1 MNDHVSIKT
10 HDLSH
15 LSYILCSTFFPTF
28 VLYLACLSPSIFCS
42 LVLALATTHLFHI
55 SSFSFVSY
63 PYLLLSSRRRRRHP
77 NSFRLHFSP
86 SSTSALYWALS
97 PIRRPSHQLNPVF
110 QLPPAFRYL
119 LEPHVGGYDTTNL
132 HHPLSATHSRVFFFF
147 NTLFS
152 ILICLVVPLVYH
164 MCQPKITHS
173 DSFLLTFFGFLS
185 NGDRR

>member
-1 MNDHVSIKT
+1 MI
-10 HDLSH
+10 LSP
-15 LSYILCSTFFPTF
+15 LSYIRCSTFFSDFCPLPRLTIS
-28 VLYLACLSPSIFCS
+28 VYILSTSTS
-42 LVLALATTHLFHI
+42 HRNNT
-55 SSFSFVSY
+55 SVSY
-63 PYLLLSSRRRRRHP
+63 FIVSICLISIPTAVKSSSSSSQQLP
-77 NSFRLHFSP
+77 LAFSP
-86 SSTSALYWALS
+86 FIDLISFIECWALS
-97 PIRRPSHQLNPVF
+97 PIRPPSHQPNPVF
-110 QLPPAFRYL
+110 RLPPAFRYL

-132 HHPLSATHSRVFFFF
+132 HHPLSATHSRVFSSF